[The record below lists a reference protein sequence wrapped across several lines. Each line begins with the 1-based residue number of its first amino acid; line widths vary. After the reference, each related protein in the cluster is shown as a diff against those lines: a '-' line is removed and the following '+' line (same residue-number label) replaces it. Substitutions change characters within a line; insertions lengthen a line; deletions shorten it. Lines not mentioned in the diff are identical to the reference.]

1 MNIVIMFIISLV
13 MGYTIEEKKEIVQKI
28 IDKHLSKDVNFS
40 VDSLEENSLNL
51 LIQYLIENDVEK
63 KKSLRNKMLERARE
77 ASKELNVKLI
87 QVQELSEKI
96 EIIPSY
102 REKLEKSEWI
112 INSDNLLN
120 NLANEIKF

>member
-40 VDSLEENSLNL
+40 VDSLEEDSLNL
-51 LIQYLIENDVEK
+51 LIQYLIENDVGK

-77 ASKELNVKLI
+77 SSKELNVKLI

-102 REKLEKSEWI
+102 REKLGKSEWI

>member
-28 IDKHLSKDVNFS
+28 IDKHLSKDANFS
-40 VDSLEENSLNL
+40 VDSLEEDSLNL

-77 ASKELNVKLI
+77 SSKELNVKLI

>member
-40 VDSLEENSLNL
+40 VDSLEEDSLNL

-77 ASKELNVKLI
+77 SSKELNVKLI

-96 EIIPSY
+96 EIIPSN

>member
-40 VDSLEENSLNL
+40 VDSLEEDSLNL

-63 KKSLRNKMLERARE
+63 KKSLRNKMLERAIE
-77 ASKELNVKLI
+77 SSKELNVKLI

-102 REKLEKSEWI
+102 REKLEKSE
-112 INSDNLLN
+112 
-120 NLANEIKF
+120 

>member
-1 MNIVIMFIISLV
+1 

>member
-1 MNIVIMFIISLV
+1 
-13 MGYTIEEKKEIVQKI
+13 
-28 IDKHLSKDVNFS
+28 
-40 VDSLEENSLNL
+40 
-51 LIQYLIENDVEK
+51 
-63 KKSLRNKMLERARE
+63 
-77 ASKELNVKLI
+77 
-87 QVQELSEKI
+87 LSEKI

>member
-40 VDSLEENSLNL
+40 VDSLEEDSLNL

-63 KKSLRNKMLERARE
+63 KKSLRTKMLERARE
-77 ASKELNVKLI
+77 SSKELDVKLI

>member
-13 MGYTIEEKKEIVQKI
+13 MGYTIKEKKEIVQKI

-40 VDSLEENSLNL
+40 IDSLEEDSLNL

-63 KKSLRNKMLERARE
+63 KKSLRTKMLERARE
-77 ASKELNVKLI
+77 SSKELDVKLI

>member
-40 VDSLEENSLNL
+40 VDSLEEDSLNL

-63 KKSLRNKMLERARE
+63 KKSLRNKMLERAIE
-77 ASKELNVKLI
+77 SSKELNVKLI

>member
-13 MGYTIEEKKEIVQKI
+13 MGYTIKEKKEIVQKI

-40 VDSLEENSLNL
+40 IDSLEEDSLNL

-77 ASKELNVKLI
+77 SSKELNVKLI

>member
-77 ASKELNVKLI
+77 SSKELNVKLI

>member
-40 VDSLEENSLNL
+40 VSSLEEDSLNL

-77 ASKELNVKLI
+77 SSKELNVKLI

>member
-40 VDSLEENSLNL
+40 VDSLEEDSLNL
-51 LIQYLIENDVEK
+51 LIQYLIENDVGK

-77 ASKELNVKLI
+77 SSKELNVKLI

>member
-40 VDSLEENSLNL
+40 VDSLEEDSLNL

-77 ASKELNVKLI
+77 SSKELNVKLI